1 MLISIIVPTFNEKYN
16 IEKVINNIITR
27 ISGNKQIIIID
38 DGSNDGTTEILK
50 KKLFLKVDKIIF
62 HSTNLGKGAA
72 IKSSL
77 PYLKGDIVAIQDSD
91 LEYNPYDLNKLIDL
105 IDKGITNVSYGSRV
119 LGKKRYN
126 NKNFISNFRIFG
138 NHLLTIIS
146 NKLNNQKLTDAHT
159 CYKVFKTNIF
169 KQLNL
174 SENGFSFCPEVT
186 TKLSKMNEKI
196 IELPIEYM
204 GRSVEEGKKIRLK
217 DAFKRGSNELINFS
231 TSLSVHR

>member
-138 NHLLTIIS
+138 NHLLTII
-146 NKLNNQKLTDAHT
+146 LNNQKLTDAHT

-217 DAFKRGSNELINFS
+217 DAFHAIYVILKYRL
-231 TSLSVHR
+231 